1 VSWRFWK
8 QDGAVSRFWKP
19 DGAGGVVI
27 DLRADVG
34 AALDRNRAMATHND
48 GYSASREL
56 RRVAHI
62 PDIVRLKWL
71 NEEGWDCLAAENSD
85 RLAKKLND
93 ADWRHLRTAE
103 GRVGVSNGVLR

>member
-1 VSWRFWK
+1 MSWRFWK
-8 QDGAVSRFWKP
+8 QDGAVARFWKP

-27 DLRADVG
+27 DLRADVE
-34 AALDRNRAMATHND
+34 AALDRNKAMAAHND
-48 GYSASREL
+48 GYSPSREL

-71 NEEGWDCLAAENSD
+71 NEEGWDCLAAENAD
-85 RLAKKLND
+85 RLVRKLND

-103 GRVGVSNGVLR
+103 GRVGLSNGVMR